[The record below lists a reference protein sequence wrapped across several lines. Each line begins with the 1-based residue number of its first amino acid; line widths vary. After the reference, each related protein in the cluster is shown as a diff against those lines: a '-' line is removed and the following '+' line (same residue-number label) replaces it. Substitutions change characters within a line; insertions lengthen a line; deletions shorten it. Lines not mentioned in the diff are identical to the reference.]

1 MINKLACAPTNE
13 DQLTQRS
20 MLARQRR
27 TRLLVCSL
35 RTNHWTSSLQPLANS
50 TASAVAA
57 VTSATGGKAGK
68 ANKGAAAVS
77 NSTASVSTA
86 AANSTAAA
94 TGKKGGK
101 VSHGGIG

>member
-57 VTSATGGKAGK
+57 VTSATGGKAD
-68 ANKGAAAVS
+68 KGAAAVS

-86 AANSTAAA
+86 AVNSTAAA

-101 VSHGGIG
+101 VSHGGIR